1 MTFHAKRGINRELI
15 SFTSSSEEETILT
28 FFYLILDEL
37 YKLGTVAG
45 LDIREYAASSLTS
58 FQLER

>member
-1 MTFHAKRGINRELI
+1 MRRNENREFLSLI
-15 SFTSSSEEETILT
+15 TSSKDETILS

-45 LDIREYAASSLTS
+45 LDIREYAYAT
-58 FQLER
+58 LEQFKIERGGV

>member
-1 MTFHAKRGINRELI
+1 MV
-15 SFTSSSEEETILT
+15 TSDVDETVLA

-45 LDIREYAASSLTS
+45 LDIRDYADATLTQ
-58 FQLER
+58 FKIERGDD